1 MTLIN
6 KMLIEFRIKYNQE
19 TRKFKKKFALLRKAN
34 PELNYEEVHK
44 TATWIYRVNE
54 LKRAIEILEGIGQ

>member
-19 TRKFKKKFALLRKAN
+19 TRKFKKKFARLKKAN
-34 PELNYEEVHK
+34 PELSYKEIYR
-44 TATWIYRVNE
+44 TATWLYRVNK